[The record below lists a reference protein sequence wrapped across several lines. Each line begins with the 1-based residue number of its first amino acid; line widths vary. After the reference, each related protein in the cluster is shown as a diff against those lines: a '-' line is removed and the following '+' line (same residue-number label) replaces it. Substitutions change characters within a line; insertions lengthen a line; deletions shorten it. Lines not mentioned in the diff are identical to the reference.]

1 MTATIPLYAR
11 PESFRGEQCAEAPA
25 ERRHVTLQLSGRGG
39 GQALGNVPSAELSR
53 LLIAPGGVC
62 PAELPDG
69 TPAVGASSQLSGCQ
83 DACHAVRRRPRPPV
97 GVHPSVSSSGV
108 QVSSRPVSSPSGVR
122 TSGSLI
128 PDSAVRPSGVQSS
141 GVQPVRR
148 PAVWCPSVRPSHP
161 SGPASARRWRLGTP
175 RYGGATFTTGTSRVP
190 WSGPVT
196 QAYSVDSPSRPGCG
210 QRCGGR
216 V

>member
-97 GVHPSVSSSGV
+97 GVHP
-108 QVSSRPVSSPSGVR
+108 
-122 TSGSLI
+122 
-128 PDSAVRPSGVQSS
+128 
-141 GVQPVRR
+141 
-148 PAVWCPSVRPSHP
+148 AVWCPSVRPSHP